1 MVSILEL
8 FRPVRPAK
16 TTLEI
21 RPAYVV
27 HGRSA
32 LTWLLV
38 ALVLVMALAAAA
50 WLYQELEIERARRA
64 QLLASQASAE
74 DQRDRAIRIT
84 FQDEGVVC
92 TVPPERADVAP
103 IVHATCQTMVMAMKR
118 GGHIK

>member
-16 TTLEI
+16 STLEI
-21 RPAYVV
+21 RPAYVT
-27 HGRSA
+27 HGRS
-32 LTWLLV
+32 LVTWLSFALLV
-38 ALVLVMALAAAA
+38 VILFAAAA
-50 WLYQELEIERARRA
+50 WLYQELETERARRT
-64 QLLASQASAE
+64 QLRASQARAE